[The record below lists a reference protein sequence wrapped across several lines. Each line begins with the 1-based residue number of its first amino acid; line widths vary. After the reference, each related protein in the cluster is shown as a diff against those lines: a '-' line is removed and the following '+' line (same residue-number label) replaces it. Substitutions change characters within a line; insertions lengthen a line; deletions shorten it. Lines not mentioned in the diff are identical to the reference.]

1 MIRSSRVPPASRQ
14 LFTVP
19 CHLSTRLLFHLCAS
33 AFIGGFLLCSSAS
46 AAIRYTVSLA
56 QPDQHLFRV
65 TMVVPDVRDSLTVSL
80 PAWNALYQIRDF
92 SQRVL
97 DVRAADDKG
106 RALPVSKL
114 DKQTWR
120 VSSTGT
126 VTLYYSIYW
135 DEPGPFASQLN
146 PTHAFLNL
154 AMVLFYVPDRR
165 SEDVSVLFL
174 DYPSTW
180 RIAVALKP
188 ATGAA
193 SVTSPFIAPSY
204 DALVDAPVEIGPFEE
219 FRLQGITPPVR
230 VVIHGENYN
239 RSQLEDSL
247 RRIVIYQTGLMGG
260 APYDEFLFIYHY
272 GPSSIVGGG
281 GMEHAKSTAISA
293 STLPGAINVGAHEFF
308 HLWNVKRLRP
318 AALEPVDYSR
328 EQYTHLLWFAEGVT
342 STYGSYTLVR
352 TGLWTPRQFYDDLAN
367 EITTLES
374 RPARAWQSVEQASLD
389 AWLEKYPLYRRT
401 DFSISYYN
409 KGQLVGVLLDILL
422 RDQTDNRASLDDV
435 LRYLNDNFARRGLPY
450 RDSDLLAAS
459 RAVFSRFAVRPPAL
473 LNSRP
478 TASVVPTSR
487 RFLSLASHPA
497 SVASPLGVSITEPSC
512 RFLARNSGSVVD
524 SCATRWNPEVQISFG
539 EDGLRSP
546 PSCISSDIDVAPW
559 LSVTVDTISQPDRV
573 TSPVEPPNTL
583 DEFFARYV
591 SGTEPLDY
599 DFFLSKAGLALKSRP
614 RKQPNSASPLL
625 FYEIEEL
632 PNPTDRQRRIRDALL
647 RGTTDPAR

>member
-56 QPDQHLFRV
+56 QPDQHLFCV

-230 VVIHGENYN
+230 VVIHGENYD
-239 RSQLEDSL
+239 RSQLEDAL

-281 GMEHAKSTAISA
+281 GMEHANSTAISA

-308 HLWNVKRLRP
+308 HLWNVKRIRP
-318 AALEPVDYSR
+318 QSLEPVDYSR
-328 EQYTHLLWFAEGVT
+328 EQYTRLLWFAEGVT
-342 STYGSYTLVR
+342 STYGAYTLVR

-374 RPARAWQSVEQASLD
+374 RPARAWQSVEQSSLD

-401 DFSISYYN
+401 DLSISYYN

-512 RFLARNSGSVVD
+512 WFLARNSCSVVD
-524 SCATRWNPEVQISFG
+524 WCATGWNPEVQISFG

>member
-1 MIRSSRVPPASRQ
+1 M
-14 LFTVP
+14 
-19 CHLSTRLLFHLCAS
+19 
-33 AFIGGFLLCSSAS
+33 FLLIFLLPSPAH
-46 AAIRYTVSLA
+46 ATIRYTVSLA

-120 VSSTGT
+120 VSSTGSL
-126 VTLYYSIYW
+126 TLRYSIYW

-165 SEDVSVLFL
+165 AEDVAVVFEDLQ
-174 DYPSTW
+174 PSW
-180 RIAVALKP
+180 RVAVALKSSLG
-188 ATGAA
+188 AT
-193 SVTSPFIAPSY
+193 SVTSPFLAPSY

-219 FRLQGITPPVR
+219 LRLEGVTPPVR
-230 VVIHGENYN
+230 VVIHGENYD

-247 RRIVIYQTGLMGG
+247 RRIVIYQTALMGG

-281 GMEHAKSTAISA
+281 GMEHANSTAISA
-293 STLPGAINVGAHEFF
+293 STLPGAVNVGAHEFF
-308 HLWNVKRLRP
+308 HLWNVKRIRP
-318 AALEPVDYSR
+318 QSLEPVDYSR
-328 EQYTHLLWFAEGVT
+328 EQYARALWFAEGVT

-367 EITTLES
+367 EITSLES
-374 RPARAWQSVEQASLD
+374 RPARAWQSVEQSSLD
-389 AWLEKYPLYRRT
+389 AWLEKYPLYRRP
-401 DFSISYYN
+401 DLSISYYN

-422 RDQTDNRASLDDV
+422 RDQTNNRASLDDV
-435 LRYLNDNFARRGLPY
+435 LRYLNDNFARHNRPY

-459 RAVFSRFAVRPPAL
+459 RAVLSRTGLVAVP
-473 LNSRP
+473 SP
-478 TASVVPTSR
+478 TAGS
-487 RFLSLASHPA
+487 SL
-497 SVASPLGVSITEPSC
+497 
-512 RFLARNSGSVVD
+512 D
-524 SCATRWNPEVQISFG
+524 
-539 EDGLRSP
+539 D
-546 PSCISSDIDVAPW
+546 
-559 LSVTVDTISQPDRV
+559 
-573 TSPVEPPNTL
+573 
-583 DEFFARYV
+583 FFSRYV

-599 DFFLSKAGLALKSRP
+599 DFFLSKAGLSLKSRP
-614 RKQPNSASPLL
+614 RKQSNSASPLL

-632 PNPTDRQRRIRDALL
+632 PNPTDKQRRIRDALL